1 MTKKWF
7 RVIACFVAKKQ
18 TDAFVKNHVNNILK
32 NFSSDLEQDEDDDD
46 DEDVVQRIVDVFDEN
61 QANNQTCKAL
71 ARQLTNKDFRAK
83 WCKKDGVKDIFKG
96 LVRRI
101 STKTLNRLGEQF
113 EKFWDDLAAEPWK
126 LHLKNV
132 HIAGDRELGKS
143 SAFQLAIF
151 ICEFGY
157 PPNVELIVGPNHF
170 TFELLAQVKPEWT
183 DDGINEPEDEVMC
196 EFSQVR
202 SVFFFSFKF

>member
-7 RVIACFVAKKQ
+7 RVIACFVANKQ

-32 NFSSDLEQDEDDDD
+32 KFSSDLGQDDDDDD

-83 WCKKDGVKDIFKG
+83 WCKKDGVKEIFKG

-113 EKFWDDLAAEPWK
+113 EKFWDNLAAEPWK

-170 TFELLAQVKPEWT
+170 TPELLAQVKSEWT

-196 EFSQVR
+196 EFSQVW
-202 SVFFFSFKF
+202 SVFFPFKF